1 MRFFRLKYR
10 RNSDQISPSTALPHL
25 SRNKHKTLN
34 REDDQLHSL
43 AGAQPAML
51 EERKRKV
58 FRKVLSH
65 EGLRSSSALSGSIA
79 AHRARARF
87 LFCERARSGMPTCK
101 HSTSPPSR
109 ELGNVEPGEA
119 PAKNCFARTA
129 TQTVWCAKTG
139 TALNDERDSGSFES
153 PHPPAGYP
161 SIRALVNSL
170 RMFNVRKVVTNEKRQ
185 VQISIKA

>member
-1 MRFFRLKYR
+1 M
-10 RNSDQISPSTALPHL
+10 
-25 SRNKHKTLN
+25 N

-79 AHRARARF
+79 AHRACARF
-87 LFCERARSGMPTCK
+87 LVCERARSGMLACK
-101 HSTSPPSR
+101 LSTSPPSR

-119 PAKNCFARTA
+119 QPNRFSR
-129 TQTVWCAKTG
+129 
-139 TALNDERDSGSFES
+139 R
-153 PHPPAGYP
+153 
-161 SIRALVNSL
+161 
-170 RMFNVRKVVTNEKRQ
+170 
-185 VQISIKA
+185 

>member
-1 MRFFRLKYR
+1 
-10 RNSDQISPSTALPHL
+10 
-25 SRNKHKTLN
+25 
-34 REDDQLHSL
+34 
-43 AGAQPAML
+43 ML
-51 EERKRKV
+51 VERKRKV
-58 FRKVLSH
+58 CRKVLSH

-101 HSTSPPSR
+101 FSTSPPSR

-153 PHPPAGYP
+153 PPRREMRMKAQGGRAGKP
-161 SIRALVNSL
+161 KMLLRTVKHLGLFSQRFQLPNTPRHSVAPLKSHVTMFSL
-170 RMFNVRKVVTNEKRQ
+170 RLSNYC
-185 VQISIKA
+185 S

>member
-1 MRFFRLKYR
+1 M
-10 RNSDQISPSTALPHL
+10 ISFIHLQLL
-25 SRNKHKTLN
+25 SRRCLW
-34 REDDQLHSL
+34 REKERSVEKFFLTKDSEVVLHSPEASLLIAPARDSCFVKEL
-43 AGAQPAML
+43 AVACQPA
-51 EERKRKV
+51 
-58 FRKVLSH
+58 
-65 EGLRSSSALSGSIA
+65 
-79 AHRARARF
+79 
-87 LFCERARSGMPTCK
+87 K

-161 SIRALVNSL
+161 SIHALVNSL
-170 RMFNVRKVVTNEKRQ
+170 RMFNVRKVVTHEY
-185 VQISIKA
+185 S

>member
-1 MRFFRLKYR
+1 
-10 RNSDQISPSTALPHL
+10 
-25 SRNKHKTLN
+25 
-34 REDDQLHSL
+34 
-43 AGAQPAML
+43 ML

-58 FRKVLSH
+58 CRKVLSH

-119 PAKNCFARTA
+119 QPNRFAREA
-129 TQTVWCAKTG
+129 QPNRYAKQLRSFWCANTG

-153 PHPPAGYP
+153 PPRREMRMKAHGGRAGEP
-161 SIRALVNSL
+161 KMLLRTVEHLGLFQNVFNCQIRHATRWLL
-170 RMFNVRKVVTNEKRQ
+170 
-185 VQISIKA
+185 

>member
-1 MRFFRLKYR
+1 MINFIHL
-10 RNSDQISPSTALPHL
+10 QVL
-25 SRNKHKTLN
+25 SRRCLR
-34 REDDQLHSL
+34 REKERSFEKFFLTKDSEVVLHSPEASL
-43 AGAQPAML
+43 LIAPA
-51 EERKRKV
+51 RD
-58 FRKVLSH
+58 S
-65 EGLRSSSALSGSIA
+65 
-79 AHRARARF
+79 

-161 SIRALVNSL
+161 SIHALVNSL
-170 RMFNVRKVVTNEKRQ
+170 RMFNVRKVVTQEY
-185 VQISIKA
+185 S